1 MAREYFRP
9 IQEDTIL
16 NVLHYLRAEIAR
28 EGLDGAEHVD
38 ALLRLRGHDPAD
50 RPIPAK
56 VPKAFRRGELT
67 RVILGALRDRPRTG
81 KDIARCVESASIG
94 LSHEAAYRR
103 TYIALHRLQAA
114 GAVVRCEAGWRKA
127 CQTDW
132 NLD

>member
-28 EGLDGAEHVD
+28 EGLGGAEHVD

-67 RVILGALRDRPRTG
+67 RVILGALRDGPRTG
-81 KDIARCVESASIG
+81 RELAQAV
-94 LSHEAAYRR
+94 EAASDGMNYRAAYKR
-103 TYIALHRLQAA
+103 TYVALHRLSESGTVARINGFWEVA
-114 GAVVRCEAGWRKA
+114 GPP
-127 CQTDW
+127 
-132 NLD
+132 

>member
-28 EGLDGAEHVD
+28 EGLEGAEHVD

-67 RVILGALRDRPRTG
+67 RVILGALRDGPRTG
-81 KDIARCVESASIG
+81 RELAQAV
-94 LSHEAAYRR
+94 EAASGGMGYRAAYKR
-103 TYIALHRLQAA
+103 TYVALHRLREA
-114 GAVVRCEAGWRKA
+114 GAVRRAEGRWELCHQELAS
-127 CQTDW
+127 
-132 NLD
+132 